1 VGRGLYRPPVSPRI
15 PANRF
20 PRQRLGTPTN
30 PFRRLC
36 APARAPECAP
46 ARVCPHLDWP
56 PRHPR
61 TPSVSETPH
70 NHQSPSKVPILSSHT
85 LGSNRWKL
93 CSENRHSSQGNR
105 SRNSIAPHN
114 RRSSPSQ
121 RAQGQTGSP
130 SPNRLLRGLGGH
142 NSHSRVCPN
151 RKRQTGTSAK
161 PGSFE
166 DPVPQPTDHDFG
178 RFGEGGIRAAR

>member
-1 VGRGLYRPPVSPRI
+1 MCPSTRLPRMCPSTPSPTKVEA
-15 PANRF
+15 PTS
-20 PRQRLGTPTN
+20 RLGP
-30 PFRRLC
+30 P
-36 APARAPECAP
+36 APAHAQY
-46 ARVCPHLDWP
+46 
-56 PRHPR
+56 
-61 TPSVSETPH
+61 SETPH
-70 NHQSPSKVPILSSHT
+70 NHQSHPPSKVPILSSHT

-121 RAQGQTGSP
+121 RAQGQTSSP

-166 DPVPQPTDHDFG
+166 DPVPQSTDHDFG
-178 RFGEGGIRAAR
+178 RFGEGSIRAAR